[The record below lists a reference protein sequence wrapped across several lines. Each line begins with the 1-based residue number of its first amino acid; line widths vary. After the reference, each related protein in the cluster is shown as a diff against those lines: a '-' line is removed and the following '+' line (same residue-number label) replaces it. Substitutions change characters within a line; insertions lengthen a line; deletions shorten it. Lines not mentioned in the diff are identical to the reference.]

1 MQGWSLLRNRP
12 SGGAVS
18 WWAGHEGGLLVGG
31 GSRRGGALGGGGQGP
46 TVSQRQLWR
55 DGPEGAEPA
64 GGATL
69 PDHLCESSPAGRAQ
83 LAPRHPAPCH
93 QHVFRPSGRGFRLPH
108 PQPALRRLLHQ
119 RQRELQCS
127 ASGRGEGG
135 LPLRPGPPR
144 HLPAPPLASAQP
156 CHFRQHPTEQD
167 IGPVVSLL
175 DASREDRR
183 CHLGPNERCLAFSS
197 LGSAMGGG
205 VEARAFFLWRG
216 RSWRVLVGSDPSW

>member
-1 MQGWSLLRNRP
+1 MEGAGRVLPCHSVSSGGTGLKGRSPQGARPCLTTSANPVLLAARSSQPATLLR
-12 SGGAVS
+12 A
-18 WWAGHEGGLLVGG
+18 
-31 GSRRGGALGGGGQGP
+31 
-46 TVSQRQLWR
+46 
-55 DGPEGAEPA
+55 
-64 GGATL
+64 
-69 PDHLCESSPAGRAQ
+69 
-83 LAPRHPAPCH
+83 H

-127 ASGRGEGG
+127 ASGHGEGG

-144 HLPAPPLASAQP
+144 HLPDPPLASAQP
-156 CHFRQHPTEQD
+156 CHLRQHPTEQN

-175 DASREDRR
+175 DACREDRR

-216 RSWRVLVGSDPSW
+216 RSWIVLVGSDPSW

>member
-1 MQGWSLLRNRP
+1 M
-12 SGGAVS
+12 
-18 WWAGHEGGLLVGG
+18 GG
-31 GSRRGGALGGGGQGP
+31 GSRRGGALGGGGPGP

-64 GGATL
+64 GGVTCVTTSANPVL
-69 PDHLCESSPAGRAQ
+69 
-83 LAPRHPAPCH
+83 LAARNPQPVALLLAH
-93 QHVFRPSGRGFRLPH
+93 QHVFRPSGRGFRIPH

-119 RQRELQCS
+119 RQRELQRS

-135 LPLRPGPPR
+135 LPLLPGPPR

-156 CHFRQHPTEQD
+156 CHLRQHPTEQD
-167 IGPVVSLL
+167 VGPVVSLL
-175 DASREDRR
+175 DASREDPR

-216 RSWRVLVGSDPSW
+216 